1 MCDPDDLFGFE
12 YKEHDDVD
20 KDYRRYEL
28 GKFIKLLMN
37 GNPNMLEILNAP
49 HDCILQSSVEW
60 EYIQTYKHLFV
71 TKNIYNTM
79 VNYAKSQLRKS
90 HGLKKMINWEKS
102 KTIRKSVLDFC
113 YVYRFNSIYKK
124 NKAITLREYLNE
136 YGFVQQHIGLVKLDH
151 FKDQYLFYIDDNDYN
166 FVGIVRD
173 EMANDDVCLSSV
185 PEYCVPKGLLYFNK
199 DGFSMHCKDYNDYQ
213 KWLNDRSEERY
224 NTNKKHGQDYD
235 GKHIAHIVR
244 LLKTAREIAETNKI
258 VVRRTKEEIDY
269 LLSIKRG
276 EVDLG
281 KLVEWSEIETNNLK
295 EVFDNNKTLPLE
307 VDQKF
312 CNNLLVK
319 IRKGELN

>member
-1 MCDPDDLFGFE
+1 M
-12 YKEHDDVD
+12 
-20 KDYRRYEL
+20 
-28 GKFIKLLMN
+28 
-37 GNPNMLEILNAP
+37 
-49 HDCILQSSVEW
+49 
-60 EYIQTYKHLFV
+60 
-71 TKNIYNTM
+71 
-79 VNYAKSQLRKS
+79 
-90 HGLKKMINWEKS
+90 
-102 KTIRKSVLDFC
+102 
-113 YVYRFNSIYKK
+113 
-124 NKAITLREYLNE
+124 
-136 YGFVQQHIGLVKLDH
+136 
-151 FKDQYLFYIDDNDYN
+151 FYIDDNDYN

>member
-1 MCDPDDLFGFE
+1 MEKIIFKTIVGSQMFGTNTSTSDTDIAEIYMCDPDDLFGFE

-124 NKAITLREYLNE
+124 
-136 YGFVQQHIGLVKLDH
+136 
-151 FKDQYLFYIDDNDYN
+151 
-166 FVGIVRD
+166 
-173 EMANDDVCLSSV
+173 
-185 PEYCVPKGLLYFNK
+185 
-199 DGFSMHCKDYNDYQ
+199 
-213 KWLNDRSEERY
+213 
-224 NTNKKHGQDYD
+224 
-235 GKHIAHIVR
+235 
-244 LLKTAREIAETNKI
+244 
-258 VVRRTKEEIDY
+258 
-269 LLSIKRG
+269 IKR
-276 EVDLG
+276 LH
-281 KLVEWSEIETNNLK
+281 
-295 EVFDNNKTLPLE
+295 
-307 VDQKF
+307 
-312 CNNLLVK
+312 
-319 IRKGELN
+319 